1 MSCQLT
7 MIRKRRKNMIDN
19 KQQPYFEYE
28 VYPEATVVALNATLD
43 DFKGHAIMRGGQPC
57 VVFKEKTIK
66 DCTKI
71 DGCVYLHLGHV
82 SDAIMCD
89 LIEKFQK
96 LKKEQKNWQPK
107 GKLILPATTIKI

>member
-1 MSCQLT
+1 
-7 MIRKRRKNMIDN
+7 MINKNN

-28 VYPEATVVALNATLD
+28 VYPEAIVVALNATLD
-43 DFKGHAIMRGGQPC
+43 DFKGHAIMRDGQPC

-82 SDAIMCD
+82 SDAVMCD

-107 GKLILPATTIKI
+107 GKLIMPNTTIKI

>member
-1 MSCQLT
+1 MT
-7 MIRKRRKNMIDN
+7 NN
-19 KQQPYFEYE
+19 QQPYFEYQ
-28 VYPEATVVALNATLD
+28 VYPEATVVALNASLD
-43 DFKGHAIMRGGQPC
+43 DFKAQAVMRDGHPC
-57 VVFKEKTIK
+57 VMFKEKTIK

-82 SDAIMCD
+82 SDAVMCD

-107 GKLILPATTIKI
+107 GKLILPNTSIKI

>member
-1 MSCQLT
+1 MSFQLT
-7 MIRKRRKNMIDN
+7 TIQKRKKSMIKDDK
-19 KQQPYFEYE
+19 QPYFEYQE
-28 VYPEATVVALNATLD
+28 YPEATVVALNATLD
-43 DFKGHAIMRGGQPC
+43 DFKGHAVMRNGQPC

-82 SDAIMCD
+82 PDTLMCD

-96 LKKEQKNWQPK
+96 LKKESKNWKPK
-107 GKLILPATTIKI
+107 DKLILPNTAIKI